1 MSECVCVCVFV
12 CVVCVMN
19 NYNALYIKALNK
31 VLQILDFF
39 ILLTVFSEQK
49 TNFAEASLIY

>member
-1 MSECVCVCVFV
+1 MCVCVF
-12 CVVCVMN
+12 VCVMN

>member
-1 MSECVCVCVFV
+1 MSECVCVCV
-12 CVVCVMN
+12 CVCVMN

-49 TNFAEASLIY
+49 TNFAEASFIY